1 MPRKNALSHLTPA
14 ISPPTP
20 VTSLPTFATDCEP
33 ETMSTPSFEARR
45 TELASDATW
54 IVAAVVVVEEN
65 VAGKKEKM

>member
-54 IVAAVVVVEEN
+54 IVAAVVVVEN